1 MTQQESNEVF
11 FTRSVMCRVIEQSWE
26 DALNFKNYKSDYV
39 QQEIDKSRDEA
50 IEWFAGEE
58 FETWCGALGLD
69 YESIRELLNK
79 KIYETSIHKS
89 EQIHL

>member
-1 MTQQESNEVF
+1 
-11 FTRSVMCRVIEQSWE
+11 VIEQSWE